1 MILIIPVPFPS
12 TIRQVL
18 HQSARLVSWLT
29 LSVALVSCQ
38 LSASRGAQMD
48 VRVEADGGV
57 TSVSVPAGSTV
68 SDTLLIAGITA
79 GPLDRTEPPAYV
91 VVEPGATIR
100 LIRVEEEFR
109 TEIRTIP
116 FDRQVL
122 RNESL
127 PEGVERLVQPG
138 VNGEEELT
146 YRALMEN
153 GVVKSETVMK
163 SVLISEPIAEI
174 VMIGSRSGSS
184 PVNIPGRL
192 AYLSA
197 GNAWSMEGTTASRR
211 LLVNTGDLDGRVF
224 ALSPDGS
231 YVLFTRRSEKAAD
244 IEINTL
250 WIAPT
255 DPESGK
261 PVSLKAANVV
271 QFAAWYPGQS
281 SAVAYSTVE
290 PRANAPGWQAN
301 NDLLKTNLSGAAARI
316 LEPQSGGVYGWWG
329 TSFAFSQNGRLAYSR
344 PDGIGLVSQDGG
356 YLAPLVSINPL
367 QTHGDWAWAPGIA
380 WGADSE
386 TLFYVDHSAPPD
398 AVSPEASPRFD
409 LKAVS
414 LSSNTT
420 LTLATDVGMFA
431 SPTTSSRTP
440 GGGAGAYE
448 IAYLQAIFPEQ
459 SDVSRYRLVVMDR
472 DGSNR
477 RELFPQADLPGLDPQ
492 RPAWA
497 PEAVR
502 RPGRSVAGRCVSRQ
516 YLARRQRKRPGP
528 PNNDRRPGFCSR
540 LEVTENGFLRALY
553 GYRPPP

>member
-1 MILIIPVPFPS
+1 VAFFSAVRQSIIL
-12 TIRQVL
+12 L
-18 HQSARLVSWLT
+18 ARRTSLVT

-38 LSASRGAQMD
+38 LSASRGAQID
-48 VRVEADGGV
+48 VRIEADGGIR
-57 TSVSVPAGSTV
+57 SVSVPAGSTV
-68 SDTLLIAGITA
+68 GDALLVAGITA

-91 VVEPGATIR
+91 VVQAGATLR
-100 LIRVEEEFR
+100 LFRVEEEFR
-109 TEIRTIP
+109 TEVHSIP
-116 FDRQVL
+116 FARQIL

-146 YRALMEN
+146 YRAIVEN
-153 GVVKSETVMK
+153 GVVESETVMK
-163 SVLISEPIAEI
+163 SVLISEPISEI
-174 VMIGSRSGSS
+174 VMIGSRSGGS

-197 GNAWSMEGTTASRR
+197 GNAWIMEGTTANRR

-224 ALSPDGS
+224 SVSPDGS
-231 YVLFTRRSEKAAD
+231 HLLFTRRSEKAAD
-244 IEINTL
+244 LEINTL

-255 DPESGK
+255 DPDSGK

-271 QFAAWYPGQS
+271 HFAGWYPGQS
-281 SAVAYSTVE
+281 SAIAYSTVE

-301 NDLLKTNLSGAAARI
+301 NDLLKTSQSGSAATI

-329 TSFAFSQNGRLAYSR
+329 TSFTFSQNGRLAYSR

-356 YLAPLVSINPL
+356 YLAPIVSINPL

-380 WGADSE
+380 WGGDSE
-386 TLFYVDHSAPPD
+386 TLFYINHSAAPD
-398 AVSPEASPRFD
+398 GVSPEASSRFD

-414 LSSNTT
+414 LSSNTS

-431 SPTTSSRTP
+431 SPTTSVRPP
-440 GGGAGAYE
+440 GAASGAYE

-477 RELFPQADLPGLDPQ
+477 RELFPEADLPGLDPQ

-497 PEAVR
+497 PA
-502 RPGRSVAGRCVSRQ
+502 GVAGQDGRW
-516 YLARRQRKRPGP
+516 LAVVYRG
-528 PNNDRRPGFCSR
+528 NLWLVES
-540 LEVTENGFLRALY
+540 ENGGAQQITTDGLVSAADWK
-553 GYRPPP
+553 